1 LINNGLKKI
10 LEKNM
15 PNPITAS
22 ELILIAKQKYLLVLG
37 FDSGDIRIY
46 ELNFDQDKSEINL
59 FQLCNAADNLKH
71 NL

>member
-1 LINNGLKKI
+1 
-10 LEKNM
+10 M

-37 FDSGDIRIY
+37 FDSGDISIY
-46 ELNFDQDKSEINL
+46 ELNFDRDKSEINL